1 MVMEVHAL
9 VNGSLIGYILGV
21 QEKWL
26 WFGRG
31 GDGDPAQA
39 LGGVPDA
46 GGGLRLHSR
55 LVFLWILV
63 ASQEQRCAKA
73 LVPALRNLIAQC
85 PQ

>member
-31 GDGDPAQA
+31 AMVTQLRPWVGSRMQ
-39 LGGVPDA
+39 GVDCVFTVVWCFCGYWLPPK
-46 GGGLRLHSR
+46 SR
-55 LVFLWILV
+55 G
-63 ASQEQRCAKA
+63 ARR